1 MNVKPKIEFIRGI
14 PDDLD
19 TDSFFNT
26 DNNNFI
32 ILDDMM
38 DIAGFNKAV
47 SDLFIEGSH
56 HRNLSVINF
65 TQSLFPKG
73 KNSVTQCRKTQ
84 YLVVFKLPMSQD
96 QIAQIGMFMFPSKL
110 DTFFSVYRK
119 ATLLTFG
126 YLIISGK
133 VNIPM
138 SQRLVTNIFTPPG
151 DK

>member
-1 MNVKPKIEFIRGI
+1 
-14 PDDLD
+14 
-19 TDSFFNT
+19 
-26 DNNNFI
+26 
-32 ILDDMM
+32 MM

-96 QIAQIGMFMFPSKL
+96 RLACLCSPANWIHFSQCTERLHYQHL
-110 DTFFSVYRK
+110 D
-119 ATLLTFG
+119 
-126 YLIISGK
+126 I
-133 VNIPM
+133 
-138 SQRLVTNIFTPPG
+138 
-151 DK
+151 